1 VALRQGKERETLPV
15 NKLPPE
21 INTLLEAVLL
31 GDFANGSQEWHDL
44 RDEPGAVGGSD
55 IAPIA
60 GLSQWE
66 SAITKWAKK
75 TKQIPDEVTPNM
87 SMRLGTKLEA
97 PILDIFTE
105 EHPELTVYETGTWAN
120 KENPWARS
128 NPDGLYQTDSGE
140 WGIVEVK
147 FSRDYWTAP
156 PQAYRAQVLWYMKV
170 FGIRQAKLVA
180 LAGSSYQEYDI
191 EWDEFEAQILWD
203 AAIRFRE
210 ACLEM
215 KMPYWDGSNST
226 LETIRALS
234 PGIVDTEVDLDDLG
248 MHYINSVDEL
258 EKATT
263 KMTELKARVIQ
274 AMDGAKRGL
283 VFGEHLLSLRSRAG
297 GAPYLHHEKGK

>member
-1 VALRQGKERETLPV
+1 MALRQGKERETLPV
-15 NKLPPE
+15 NKLPFDE
-21 INTLLEAVLL
+21 LLDAVLL

-44 RDEPGAVGGSD
+44 RDEPGAIGGSD

-75 TKQIPDEVTPNM
+75 TKQIPDDITPNM

-97 PILDIFTE
+97 PILEIFTE
-105 EHPELTVYETGTWAN
+105 EHPELTVFETGTWAN
-120 KENPWARS
+120 KEHPWARS
-128 NPDGLYQTDSGE
+128 NPDGIYQTEDGHF
-140 WGIVEVK
+140 GIVEVK
-147 FSRDYWTAP
+147 FSRDYWTAV

-170 FGIRQAKLVA
+170 FGIRRAKLVA

-234 PGIVDTEVDLDDLG
+234 PGITDTEVDLDELG
-248 MHYINSVDEL
+248 MHYINSVTEY
-258 EKATT
+258 EKANA

-283 VFGEHLLSLRSRAG
+283 IFGEHWLSLRSRLG
-297 GAPYLHHEKGK
+297 GAPYLHQEKGK